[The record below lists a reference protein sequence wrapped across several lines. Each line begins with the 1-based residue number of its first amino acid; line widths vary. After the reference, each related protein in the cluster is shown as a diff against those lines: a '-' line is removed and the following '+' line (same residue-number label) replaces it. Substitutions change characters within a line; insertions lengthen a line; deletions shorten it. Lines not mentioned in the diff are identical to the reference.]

1 MQHEVAVDV
10 HKELDYVLLR
20 LRGRLSLRGTAR
32 VRESIVKA
40 ALNGA
45 RVLVDVS
52 NLRCAQNHYLSVF
65 PAALAAAGGWPSAR
79 LVLFGAGAALR
90 SALTAARIPATVPLA
105 AARIP
110 ATVPLA
116 ADFVSARALV
126 EHRPPL
132 VRRHRD
138 LPMHPSAAAAGR
150 QLVRDACAD
159 WSLPHDC
166 RETAEL
172 VATELVTNAVEHA
185 RSSSQLTVAYT
196 GAVLHVSVR
205 DYSASVPR
213 PRPIDI
219 DARRG
224 RGLHLVAAL
233 AQNWS
238 VDRHQ
243 DGKTIWAGLAVD
255 PPG

>member
-1 MQHEVAVDV
+1 MQYEVAIDV

-20 LRGRLSLRGTAR
+20 LRGRLSLRGNAR

-52 NLRCAQNHYLSVF
+52 NLRCTQNHYLRVF
-65 PAALAAAGGWPSAR
+65 PAALAAAGGWPSVR

-90 SALTAARIPATVPLA
+90 SALA

-138 LPMHPSAAAAGR
+138 LPMDPSAAAAGR

-159 WSLPHDC
+159 WSLPHEC

-185 RSSSQLTVAYT
+185 RSSSQLTVTYT

-205 DYSASVPR
+205 DYSASIPR

-243 DGKTIWAGLAVD
+243 DGKTIWASLAVD